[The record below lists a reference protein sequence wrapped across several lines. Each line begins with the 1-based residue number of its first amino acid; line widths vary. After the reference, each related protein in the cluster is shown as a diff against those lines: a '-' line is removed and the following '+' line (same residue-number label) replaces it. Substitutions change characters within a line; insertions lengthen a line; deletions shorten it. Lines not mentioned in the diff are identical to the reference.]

1 MATTQPTA
9 DPRVADLVRAGRVRV
24 ALYVPNYT
32 KDPATGMLHGWA
44 PDVVRALG
52 DRLGIEGEPVEHPH
66 PPAAMASLKAGACD
80 AAIIGIV
87 PSRAVEIDY
96 TPPLVE
102 ADYTIMA
109 PPGSPYVSVAD
120 ADRPGIGVAAVR
132 NHASTI
138 ALGQIMKNVTFVY
151 ADMPTPTFEVLR
163 SGNADLFASLR
174 QVLLHYMPQL
184 PGSRLF
190 EGRYGFNS
198 IGMAVPKGRS
208 DRLAAL
214 GEFVEAAKASGLVQQ
229 AIDRSGWHGIRV
241 APPGGV

>member
-1 MATTQPTA
+1 MATTHPA
-9 DPRVADLVRAGRVRV
+9 PDPRIADLVQASRVRV
-24 ALYVPNYT
+24 ALYVPNYI
-32 KDPATGMLHGWA
+32 KDPATGVLRGWA

-52 DRLGIEGEPVEHPH
+52 DRFGIEGEPVEHPH
-66 PPAAMASLKAGACD
+66 PPAAMASLKAGTCD

-109 PPGSPYVSVAD
+109 PAGSPYVSVAD
-120 ADRPGIGVAAVR
+120 ADRPCVRVTAVR

-138 ALGQIMKNVTFVY
+138 ALSQIMKNVTFVY
-151 ADMPTPTFEVLR
+151 ADMPTPTFGILR
-163 SGNADLFASLR
+163 NGSADLFASLR

-198 IGMAVPKGRS
+198 IGMAVPKGKS

-214 GEFVEAAKASGLVQQ
+214 REFVEAAKASGLVQQ

-241 APPGGV
+241 APPGGA